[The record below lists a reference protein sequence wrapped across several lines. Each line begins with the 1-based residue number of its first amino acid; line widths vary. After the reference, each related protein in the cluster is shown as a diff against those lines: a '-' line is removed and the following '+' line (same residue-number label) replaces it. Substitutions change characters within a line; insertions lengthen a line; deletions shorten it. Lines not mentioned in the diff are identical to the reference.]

1 MAALAG
7 AVPGLAALAQD
18 ERAALLALP
27 TVAED
32 APLSP
37 NSEAVLL
44 RCDPARLWAGEQ
56 DIGSGELVATSAR
69 VIWLGANGAAY
80 QLEYPQL
87 IMHAV
92 CTDEAFAPSPCI
104 YCQLAP
110 AAADDEAS
118 NRADNDEDEDDDDE
132 EEEQYVELRII
143 TQDPAQ
149 VGIIFT
155 ALSRGAALFP
165 CSDDEDADEDMLE
178 GVTRAPLT
186 LSGLEFGM
194 GLQEEEGDDADPDA
208 EECARLLTKWDAL
221 LQEDGQFDDVEDGG
235 DGLREPDAPPP
246 PPR

>member
-1 MAALAG
+1 MAVLAG

-27 TVAED
+27 RVAED

-37 NSEAVLL
+37 ESEAVLL
-44 RCDPARLWAGEQ
+44 RCDAARLWAGEQ
-56 DIGSGELVATSAR
+56 DMGCGALVATSAR
-69 VIWLGANGAAY
+69 VVWLGAHGAAY

-110 AAADDEAS
+110 AAAEDEAS
-118 NRADNDEDEDDDDE
+118 DRADDE
-132 EEEQYVELRII
+132 EEQEEQYVELRII
-143 TQDPAQ
+143 PQDPAQ
-149 VGIIFT
+149 VGVIFA

-165 CSDDEDADEDMLE
+165 CPDEDADEDMLE
-178 GVTRAPLT
+178 GGVTMA
-186 LSGLEFGM
+186 GLMMGGLQLGM
-194 GLQEEEGDDADPDA
+194 GLEEEEDVDAAPDA
-208 EECARLLTKWDAL
+208 EERARRLAKWDAL
-221 LQEDGQFDDVEDGG
+221 LQEDGQFDDVEDRG

-246 PPR
+246 SSS